1 LAQIGTGKGKTAKYS
16 PSPQGAIV
24 EWCILTRDSI
34 MTAVKPTPK
43 AAPLSLQDLARP
55 DDAKTSGQIQHPK
68 PQRQHDRPNPPPF
81 GTRRSMGKR

>member
-1 LAQIGTGKGKTAKYS
+1 
-16 PSPQGAIV
+16 
-24 EWCILTRDSI
+24 

-55 DDAKTSGQIQHPK
+55 DDAKTQGQIQHPK